1 MAVETRYVVIRKDKA
16 GEELEMKTFTDKR
29 SADNYDKMLDMAD
42 AVYSL
47 LESSPISLSES
58 DREEL
63 SVFLAEQ
70 REETLVAL
78 QAKKAPS
85 APKKKKASKQADLL
99 NDDEQDISPASLS
112 ETLLT
117 EKNSKS
123 ASDSSDSENNLV
135 DFVIEKDDAA

>member
-1 MAVETRYVVIRKDKA
+1 
-16 GEELEMKTFTDKR
+16 MKTFTDKR

-117 EKNSKS
+117 ERILSLPLTLQILKIISLILLLKKTMPL
-123 ASDSSDSENNLV
+123 D
-135 DFVIEKDDAA
+135 